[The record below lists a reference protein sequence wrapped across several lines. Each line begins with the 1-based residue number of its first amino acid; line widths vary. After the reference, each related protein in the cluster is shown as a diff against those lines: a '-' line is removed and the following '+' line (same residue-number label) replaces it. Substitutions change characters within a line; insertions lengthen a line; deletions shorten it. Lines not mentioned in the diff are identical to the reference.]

1 MASSSES
8 RLRAMDSALD
18 RFCRGLTDRSRLL
31 VLEARRADEKQGV
44 ALDEWQL
51 CKRVAEILEFHPA
64 VLLGR
69 RFQAVEVAAV
79 GVLDFA
85 ALLAI
90 FRPELVAEDG
100 E

>member
-1 MASSSES
+1 
-8 RLRAMDSALD
+8 MDGS
-18 RFCRGLTDRSRLL
+18 FC
-31 VLEARRADEKQGV
+31 E
-44 ALDEWQL
+44 
-51 CKRVAEILEFHPA
+51 RVAEILEFHPA

-79 GVLDFA
+79 GVLDFS